1 MSDTKH
7 IPGPWQVDADLLDE
21 LRKAHQII
29 RNALAVM
36 TPEQK
41 YEWGRLNERDAVDGE
56 GITRANERKSAIERA
71 EAFHA

>member
-41 YEWGRLNERDAVDGE
+41 YEWVA
-56 GITRANERKSAIERA
+56 
-71 EAFHA
+71 